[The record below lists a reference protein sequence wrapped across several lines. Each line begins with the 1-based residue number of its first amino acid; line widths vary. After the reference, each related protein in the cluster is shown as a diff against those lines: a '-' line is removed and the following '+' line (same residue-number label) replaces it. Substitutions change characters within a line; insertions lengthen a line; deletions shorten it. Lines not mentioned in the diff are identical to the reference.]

1 MHVCDISRFCGSY
14 DMLELNIPLSKI
26 QSENNIENV
35 EKYLIS
41 IFADIK
47 YLIELRAHVLIFLIS
62 KC

>member
-1 MHVCDISRFCGSY
+1 MHVFDISRFCGSY

-47 YLIELRAHVLIFLIS
+47 YLIE
-62 KC
+62 